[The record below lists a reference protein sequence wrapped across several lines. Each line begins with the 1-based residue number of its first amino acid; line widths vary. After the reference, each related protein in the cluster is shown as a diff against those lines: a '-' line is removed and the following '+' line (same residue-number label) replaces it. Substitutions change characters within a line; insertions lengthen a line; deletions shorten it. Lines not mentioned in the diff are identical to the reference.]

1 MHAGHGVVLTAEP
14 VQAPRTPASD
24 ALAEKARAKIKQDQD
39 LAFARGV
46 KQGRADERKEILASA
61 GQRSLD
67 ELAMLPAI
75 QQAHAHTLLDMR
87 KQFEREEA
95 KHGAHRWWKGF
106 AVGGLVWGIIAG
118 AATYAVIDNGQ
129 KAAFDAATDATARG
143 VIVDRASRAAEQPTA
158 VPASE

>member
-1 MHAGHGVVLTAEP
+1 MTAELS
-14 VQAPRTPASD
+14 ATPKAAAD
-24 ALAEKARAKIKQDQD
+24 AVRAKIKQDQD
-39 LAFARGV
+39 LAEARGI
-46 KQGRADERKEILASA
+46 KKGRGLERAEMLAA
-61 GQRSLD
+61 MGAKTMEDVSL
-67 ELAMLPAI
+67 LGAV

-143 VIVDRASRAAEQPTA
+143 VIVDRASRAAEQPQA
-158 VPASE
+158 MP